1 MLCECLSSLQQRRT
15 GIIAAGTVM
24 YRDKTLIPTEAIRL
38 AALGTLAL
46 QPMSYADLAREVR
59 AFTSRIA
66 GPSLDMMGTS
76 IELLR
81 TESLVA
87 PLEGSGAGPETLLAL
102 TPQGQAELHELMTS
116 NVRSPLDGVSKLV
129 FALKL
134 RFLHLLPA
142 DDAHA
147 QRDLMIEISTS
158 ERARLID
165 LKARHAGEAGHFA
178 GWLDGEIDALD
189 HRIAWL
195 AAIGRTA

>member
-1 MLCECLSSLQQRRT
+1 
-15 GIIAAGTVM
+15 M

-81 TESLVA
+81 TEALVA
-87 PLEGSGAGPETLLAL
+87 PLEGHGEGAAGPDTRLAL

-142 DDAHA
+142 DEAHA
-147 QRDLMIEISTS
+147 QRDLMAEISTS

-178 GWLDGEIDALD
+178 GWLDGEINALD

-195 AAIGRTA
+195 AAIDRTG

>member
-1 MLCECLSSLQQRRT
+1 
-15 GIIAAGTVM
+15 M

-46 QPMSYADLAREVR
+46 RPMSYADLAREVR

-81 TESLVA
+81 TEALVA
-87 PLEGSGAGPETLLAL
+87 PLEGAGTAAAASPDTLLAL
-102 TPQGQAELHELMTS
+102 TPEGHAEFHELMTS

-142 DDAHA
+142 NEARA
-147 QRDLMIEISTS
+147 QRDLMAEISTG
-158 ERARLID
+158 ERARLLD
-165 LKARHAGEAGHFA
+165 LSQRHAGEPGHFS
-178 GWLDGEIDALD
+178 GWLDGEIAALD
-189 HRIAWL
+189 QRIAWL
-195 AAIGRTA
+195 TAIDLGD

>member
-1 MLCECLSSLQQRRT
+1 
-15 GIIAAGTVM
+15 M

-46 QPMSYADLAREVR
+46 RPMSYADLAREVR

-66 GPSLDMMGTS
+66 GPSLDMMGIS

-87 PLEGSGAGPETLLAL
+87 PIEGEATGPDTLLAL
-102 TPQGQAELHELMTS
+102 TPEGHDELQSLMTS

-142 DDAHA
+142 GDARA
-147 QRDLMIEISTS
+147 QRDLMAEISTT

-165 LKARHAGEAGHFA
+165 LKARHAGEPGHFA
-178 GWLDGEIDALD
+178 GWLDAEIDALD
-189 HRIAWL
+189 RRIAWL
-195 AAIGRTA
+195 AGLDLAG

>member
-1 MLCECLSSLQQRRT
+1 
-15 GIIAAGTVM
+15 M

-46 QPMSYADLAREVR
+46 RPLPYAELAREVR

-81 TESLVA
+81 TESLIA
-87 PLEGSGAGPETLLAL
+87 PVEGTSASAPDTPLTL
-102 TPQGQAELHELMTS
+102 TPQGVAEFNELMTS

-134 RFLHLLPA
+134 RFLHLIPS
-142 DDAHA
+142 DAARA
-147 QRDLMIEISTS
+147 QCDLMSEISVS

-165 LKARHAGEAGHFA
+165 LKARHAGEAGYFN
-178 GWLDGEIDALD
+178 GWLDNEIDALD
-189 HRIAWL
+189 RRIAWL
-195 AAIGRTA
+195 AAIDCTD

>member
-1 MLCECLSSLQQRRT
+1 
-15 GIIAAGTVM
+15 M

-38 AALGTLAL
+38 AALGALAL
-46 QPMSYADLAREVR
+46 RPMPYAELAREVR

-81 TESLVA
+81 TESLIA
-87 PLEGSGAGPETLLAL
+87 PVEGAAEAPDTPLAL
-102 TPQGQAELHELMTS
+102 TPDGRDALHELLVS
-116 NVRSPLDGVSKLV
+116 NVRSPVDGVSKLV

-142 DDAHA
+142 DDARV
-147 QRDLMIEISTS
+147 QLDLMVEISES

-165 LKARHAGEAGHFA
+165 LKARHAGEAGHFV
-178 GWLDGEIDALD
+178 GWLDGEIEALD
-189 HRIAWL
+189 RRIAWL
-195 AAIGRTA
+195 GTINIAD

>member
-1 MLCECLSSLQQRRT
+1 
-15 GIIAAGTVM
+15 M

-38 AALGTLAL
+38 ASLGSLAM

-59 AFTSRIA
+59 AFTSRIS

-87 PLEGSGAGPETLLAL
+87 PVEGTQSGPNTLLAL
-102 TPQGQAELHELMTS
+102 TPQGRDELHELMIS
-116 NVRSPLDGVSKLV
+116 NVRSPVDGVSKLV

-142 DDAHA
+142 DDART
-147 QRDLMIEISTS
+147 QIELMVEISES
-158 ERARLID
+158 ERARLVD
-165 LKARHAGEAGHFA
+165 LKARHQGEAGHFA
-178 GWLDGEIDALD
+178 SWLDAEIDGLD
-189 HRIAWL
+189 RRIAWL
-195 AAIGRTA
+195 HAVDIAG

>member
-1 MLCECLSSLQQRRT
+1 
-15 GIIAAGTVM
+15 M

-46 QPMSYADLAREVR
+46 QPMSYANLAREVR

-87 PLEGSGAGPETLLAL
+87 PLEGSAAGPDTVLTL
-102 TPQGQAELHELMTS
+102 TPEGHAEFHELMTS

-142 DDAHA
+142 DDARA
-147 QRDLMIEISTS
+147 QRDLMAEISAG

-165 LKARHAGEAGHFA
+165 LKQRHAGEPGHFA

-189 HRIAWL
+189 QRIAWL
-195 AAIGRTA
+195 AAIDFGD

>member
-1 MLCECLSSLQQRRT
+1 
-15 GIIAAGTVM
+15 M

-38 AALGTLAL
+38 TALGTLAL

-59 AFTSRIA
+59 AFTSRIS

-87 PLEGSGAGPETLLAL
+87 PVDGETAEGETAGSDTLLAL
-102 TPQGQAELHELMTS
+102 TAQGHDEFRELMTS

-142 DDAHA
+142 REART
-147 QRDLMIEISTS
+147 QRDLMTEISNG

-165 LKARHAGEAGHFA
+165 LKARHAGEPGHFA
-178 GWLDGEIDALD
+178 GWLDNEIDALD
-189 HRIAWL
+189 RRIAWL
-195 AAIGRTA
+195 EAIDHTD